1 MKKEIIFKKSL
12 FANNANGQATKRQQF
27 AMRHFLFAKERRNKT
42 RHRWVLSTTSSSS
55 SSSNNNTM
63 EMAAG
68 ILLTIR
74 EIPHQRCRRLYKWK
88 SCKQSALFRRQT
100 ELKMPH
106 CGYCCIDLLCCL
118 YVSFCACVVVYH
130 CFPSLFIVVI
140 CSAYPR
146 QDFPSRVLQ
155 KQHPIFFFLLIFLF
169 YKQQY
174 VFFSF

>member
-106 CGYCCIDLLCCL
+106 CGYCCIDLLLPVCFVLCMRRCL
-118 YVSFCACVVVYH
+118 PLF
-130 CFPSLFIVVI
+130 SLVI
-140 CSAYPR
+140 HRCNLQRVPALGFSKQSA
-146 QDFPSRVLQ
+146 SEAASN
-155 KQHPIFFFLLIFLF
+155 IFFFF
-169 YKQQY
+169 
-174 VFFSF
+174 